1 MANIIKILFIN
12 NYQELLMTS
21 NVISALNKIKNLEVF
36 KDELYFIGGTALSYF
51 INHRISEDIDIVS
64 PKTLNYKRIIPL
76 MSTIGAKKVDDEN
89 IMSLR
94 LAGLFPDEYILK
106 FILDDVKIE
115 FFFANRPIQ
124 KQILKKLTFTNYEN
138 SNLKI
143 LDLKLIVSLK
153 LVALL
158 QRDKARDLFDFGS
171 ILDNDIMTINEILY
185 IAKES
190 KNINSKE
197 NLINFISNKKEA
209 KNDEAV
215 YLDESNR
222 LDLSFEDIKQQVLT
236 KLYTY

>member
-1 MANIIKILFIN
+1 
-12 NYQELLMTS
+12 MTS

-106 FILDDVKIE
+106 FILDDVKVE

-124 KQILKKLTFTNYEN
+124 KEILKNLSFTNYEN

-143 LDLKLIVSLK
+143 LDLELIVKLK
-153 LVALL
+153 LVALF
-158 QRDKARDLFDFGS
+158 QRDKSRDLFDFGA
-171 ILDNDIMTINEILY
+171 ILDSKIITINKILH

-190 KNINSKE
+190 KNIDSKE
-197 NLINFISNKKEA
+197 NLINFIKNKRESKS
-209 KNDEAV
+209 DEAV
-215 YLDESNR
+215 YLDELNR
-222 LDLSFEDIKQQVLT
+222 LDLSFEDIKQQVLN
-236 KLYTY
+236 KINNY

>member
-1 MANIIKILFIN
+1 
-12 NYQELLMTS
+12 MTS
-21 NVISALNKIKNLEVF
+21 NVISTLNKIKNLEVF

-124 KQILKKLTFTNYEN
+124 KQILKELTFTNYEN

-143 LDLKLIVSLK
+143 LDLKLIVKLK
-153 LVALL
+153 LVALF
-158 QRDKARDLFDFGS
+158 QRDKSRDLFDFGS

-190 KNINSKE
+190 KNIISKDD
-197 NLINFISNKKEA
+197 LINFISNKEES

-215 YLDESNR
+215 YLDETKR
-222 LDLSFEDIKQQVLT
+222 LDLSFEDIKRQVLT
-236 KLYTY
+236 KLNTY

>member
-1 MANIIKILFIN
+1 
-12 NYQELLMTS
+12 MTS
-21 NVISALNKIKNLEVF
+21 NVISTLNKIKNLEVF

-143 LDLKLIVSLK
+143 LDLKLIVKLK
-153 LVALL
+153 LVALF
-158 QRDKARDLFDFGS
+158 QRDKSRDLFDFGS
-171 ILDNDIMTINEILY
+171 ILDNDIMTINEILC

-197 NLINFISNKKEA
+197 DLRNFISNKKEA

-222 LDLSFEDIKQQVLT
+222 LDLSFEDIKQQVLN
-236 KLYTY
+236 KINNY

>member
-1 MANIIKILFIN
+1 
-12 NYQELLMTS
+12 MTS
-21 NVISALNKIKNLEVF
+21 NVISTLNKIKNLEVF

-124 KQILKKLTFTNYEN
+124 KQILKELTFTNYEN

-143 LDLKLIVSLK
+143 LDLKLIVKLK
-153 LVALL
+153 LVALF
-158 QRDKARDLFDFGS
+158 QRDKSRDLFDFGS

-197 NLINFISNKKEA
+197 DLINFISNKKEA

-215 YLDESNR
+215 YLDETKR
-222 LDLSFEDIKQQVLT
+222 LDLSFEDIKRQVLT
-236 KLYTY
+236 KLNTY

>member
-1 MANIIKILFIN
+1 
-12 NYQELLMTS
+12 MTS
-21 NVISALNKIKNLEVF
+21 NVISALNKIKDLEVF

-51 INHRISEDIDIVS
+51 INHRVSEDIDIVS
-64 PKTLNYKRIIPL
+64 SKTLNYKRIIPI
-76 MSTIGAKKVDDEN
+76 MATIGAKKVDDEN

-106 FILDDVKIE
+106 FLLDDVKIE

-124 KQILKKLTFTNYEN
+124 NEILKELTFTNYEN

-197 NLINFISNKKEA
+197 DLINFISNKKEA

>member
-1 MANIIKILFIN
+1 
-12 NYQELLMTS
+12 MTS
-21 NVISALNKIKNLEVF
+21 NVISTLNKIKNLEVF

-215 YLDESNR
+215 YLDELNR
-222 LDLSFEDIKQQVLT
+222 LDLSFEDIKQQVLN
-236 KLYTY
+236 KINNY

>member
-1 MANIIKILFIN
+1 
-12 NYQELLMTS
+12 MTS
-21 NVISALNKIKNLEVF
+21 NVISTLNKIKDLEVF

-51 INHRISEDIDIVS
+51 INHRVSEDIDIVS
-64 PKTLNYKRIIPL
+64 PKTLNYKRIIPI
-76 MSTIGAKKVDDEN
+76 MATIGAKKVDDEN

-124 KQILKKLTFTNYEN
+124 KEILKELTFTNYEN

-153 LVALL
+153 LVALF
-158 QRDKARDLFDFGS
+158 QRDKSRDLFDFGS
-171 ILDNDIMTINEILY
+171 ILDNDIMTINEILC

-197 NLINFISNKKEA
+197 DLRNFISNKKEA

-215 YLDESNR
+215 YLDETNR
-222 LDLSFEDIKQQVLT
+222 LDLSFEDIKRQVLT
-236 KLYTY
+236 KLNTY

>member
-1 MANIIKILFIN
+1 
-12 NYQELLMTS
+12 MTS
-21 NVISALNKIKNLEVF
+21 NVISTLNKIKNLEVF

-124 KQILKKLTFTNYEN
+124 KQILKELTFTNYEN

-143 LDLKLIVSLK
+143 LDLKLIVKLK
-153 LVALL
+153 LVALF
-158 QRDKARDLFDFGS
+158 QRDKSRDLFDFGS

-190 KNINSKE
+190 KNINSKDD
-197 NLINFISNKKEA
+197 LINFISNKEES

-215 YLDESNR
+215 YLDETKR
-222 LDLSFEDIKQQVLT
+222 LDLSFEDIKRQVLT

>member
-1 MANIIKILFIN
+1 
-12 NYQELLMTS
+12 MTS
-21 NVISALNKIKNLEVF
+21 NVISALNKIKDLEVF

-51 INHRISEDIDIVS
+51 INHRVSEDIDIVS
-64 PKTLNYKRIIPL
+64 PKTLNYKRIIPI
-76 MSTIGAKKVDDEN
+76 MATIGAKKVDDEN

-124 KQILKKLTFTNYEN
+124 KEILKELTFTNYEN

-153 LVALL
+153 LVALF
-158 QRDKARDLFDFGS
+158 QRDKSRDLFDFGS
-171 ILDNDIMTINEILY
+171 ILDNDIMTINEILC

-197 NLINFISNKKEA
+197 DLRNFISNKKEA

-222 LDLSFEDIKQQVLT
+222 LDLSFEDIKQQVLN
-236 KLYTY
+236 KLNTY

>member
-1 MANIIKILFIN
+1 
-12 NYQELLMTS
+12 MTS
-21 NVISALNKIKNLEVF
+21 NVISTLNKIKNLEVF
-36 KDELYFIGGTALSYF
+36 KDELYFLGGTALSYF

-143 LDLKLIVSLK
+143 LDLKLIVKLK
-153 LVALL
+153 LVALF
-158 QRDKARDLFDFGS
+158 QRDKSRDLFDFGS

-190 KNINSKE
+190 KNINSKDD
-197 NLINFISNKKEA
+197 LINFISNKEES

-215 YLDESNR
+215 YLDETKR
-222 LDLSFEDIKQQVLT
+222 LDLSFEDIKRQVLT
-236 KLYTY
+236 KLNTY

>member
-1 MANIIKILFIN
+1 
-12 NYQELLMTS
+12 MTS
-21 NVISALNKIKNLEVF
+21 NVISTLNKIKNLEVF

>member
-1 MANIIKILFIN
+1 
-12 NYQELLMTS
+12 MTS
-21 NVISALNKIKNLEVF
+21 NVISTLNKIKDLEVF

-51 INHRISEDIDIVS
+51 INHRVSEDIDIVS
-64 PKTLNYKRIIPL
+64 PKTLNYKRIIPI
-76 MSTIGAKKVDDEN
+76 MATIGAKKVDDEN

-124 KQILKKLTFTNYEN
+124 KEILKELTFTNYEN

-153 LVALL
+153 LVALF
-158 QRDKARDLFDFGS
+158 QRDKSRDLFDFGS
-171 ILDNDIMTINEILY
+171 ILDNDIMTINEILC

-197 NLINFISNKKEA
+197 DLRNFISNKKEA

-222 LDLSFEDIKQQVLT
+222 LDLSFEDIKQQVLN
-236 KLYTY
+236 KLNTY

>member
-1 MANIIKILFIN
+1 
-12 NYQELLMTS
+12 MTS
-21 NVISALNKIKNLEVF
+21 NVISTLNKIKNLEVF

-153 LVALL
+153 LVALF
-158 QRDKARDLFDFGS
+158 QRDKSRDLFDFGS

>member
-1 MANIIKILFIN
+1 
-12 NYQELLMTS
+12 MTS
-21 NVISALNKIKNLEVF
+21 NVIATLNKIKDLEIF
-36 KDELYFIGGTALSYF
+36 KDEFYFVGGTALSYF

-64 PKTLNYKRIIPL
+64 PKTLNYKRIIPI
-76 MSTIGAKKVDDEN
+76 MATIGAKKVDDEN

>member
-1 MANIIKILFIN
+1 
-12 NYQELLMTS
+12 MTS
-21 NVISALNKIKNLEVF
+21 NVISTLNKIKNLEVF

-64 PKTLNYKRIIPL
+64 PKTLNYKRIISL
-76 MSTIGAKKVDDEN
+76 MSAIGAKKVDDEN

-124 KQILKKLTFTNYEN
+124 KQILKELTFTNYEN

-143 LDLKLIVSLK
+143 LDLKLIVKLK
-153 LVALL
+153 LVALF
-158 QRDKARDLFDFGS
+158 QRDKSRDLFDFGS

-190 KNINSKE
+190 KNINSKDD
-197 NLINFISNKKEA
+197 LINFISNKEES

-215 YLDESNR
+215 YLDETKR
-222 LDLSFEDIKQQVLT
+222 LDLSFEDIKRQVLT
-236 KLYTY
+236 KLNTY

>member
-1 MANIIKILFIN
+1 
-12 NYQELLMTS
+12 MTS
-21 NVISALNKIKNLEVF
+21 NVISTLNKIKNLEVF

-124 KQILKKLTFTNYEN
+124 KQILKELTFTNYEN

-143 LDLKLIVSLK
+143 LDLKLIVKLK
-153 LVALL
+153 LVALF
-158 QRDKARDLFDFGS
+158 QRDKSRDLFDFGS

-197 NLINFISNKKEA
+197 NLINFISNKKKA

>member
-1 MANIIKILFIN
+1 
-12 NYQELLMTS
+12 MTS
-21 NVISALNKIKNLEVF
+21 NVISALNKIKDLEVF

-51 INHRISEDIDIVS
+51 INHRVSEDIDIVS

-124 KQILKKLTFTNYEN
+124 KQILKELTFTNYEN

-143 LDLKLIVSLK
+143 LDLKLIVKLK
-153 LVALL
+153 LVALF
-158 QRDKARDLFDFGS
+158 QRDKSRDLFDFGS

-190 KNINSKE
+190 KNINSKDD
-197 NLINFISNKKEA
+197 LINFISNKEES

-215 YLDESNR
+215 YLDETKR
-222 LDLSFEDIKQQVLT
+222 LDLSFEDIKRQVLT
-236 KLYTY
+236 KLNTY

>member
-1 MANIIKILFIN
+1 
-12 NYQELLMTS
+12 MTS

-124 KQILKKLTFTNYEN
+124 KQILKELTFTNYEN

-222 LDLSFEDIKQQVLT
+222 LDLSFEDIKQQVIT

>member
-1 MANIIKILFIN
+1 
-12 NYQELLMTS
+12 MTS
-21 NVISALNKIKNLEVF
+21 NVISTLNKIKDLEVF

-51 INHRISEDIDIVS
+51 INHRVSEDIDIVS
-64 PKTLNYKRIIPL
+64 PKTLNYKRIIPI
-76 MSTIGAKKVDDEN
+76 MASIGAKKVDDEN

-124 KQILKKLTFTNYEN
+124 KEILKELTFTNYEN

-143 LDLKLIVSLK
+143 LDLKLIVNLK
-153 LVALL
+153 LVAIF
-158 QRDKARDLFDFGS
+158 QRDKSRDLFDFGS

-197 NLINFISNKKEA
+197 DLLNFISNKKEA

-215 YLDESNR
+215 YLDETNR
-222 LDLSFEDIKQQVLT
+222 LDLSFKDIKQQVLN
-236 KLYTY
+236 KLNTY

>member
-1 MANIIKILFIN
+1 
-12 NYQELLMTS
+12 MTS
-21 NVISALNKIKNLEVF
+21 NVISTLNKIKDLEVF

>member
-1 MANIIKILFIN
+1 
-12 NYQELLMTS
+12 MTS
-21 NVISALNKIKNLEVF
+21 NVISTLNKIKNLEVF

-124 KQILKKLTFTNYEN
+124 KEILKELTFTNYEN

-153 LVALL
+153 LVALF
-158 QRDKARDLFDFGS
+158 QRDKSRDLFDFGS

-197 NLINFISNKKEA
+197 DLLNFISNKKEA

-222 LDLSFEDIKQQVLT
+222 LDLSFEDIKQQVLN
-236 KLYTY
+236 KLNTY

>member
-1 MANIIKILFIN
+1 
-12 NYQELLMTS
+12 MTS
-21 NVISALNKIKNLEVF
+21 NVISTLNKIKDLEVF

-51 INHRISEDIDIVS
+51 INHRVSEDIDIVS

-197 NLINFISNKKEA
+197 DLINFISNKKEA

>member
-1 MANIIKILFIN
+1 
-12 NYQELLMTS
+12 MTS
-21 NVISALNKIKNLEVF
+21 NVISTLNKIKNLEVF

-171 ILDNDIMTINEILY
+171 ISDNDIMTINEILY

-190 KNINSKE
+190 KNINSKDD
-197 NLINFISNKKEA
+197 LINFISNKEES

-215 YLDESNR
+215 YLDETKR
-222 LDLSFEDIKQQVLT
+222 LDLSFEDIKRQVLT
-236 KLYTY
+236 KLNTY

>member
-1 MANIIKILFIN
+1 
-12 NYQELLMTS
+12 MTS

-64 PKTLNYKRIIPL
+64 SKTLNYKRIIPL
-76 MSTIGAKKVDDEN
+76 MSTIGAKKIDDEN

-124 KQILKKLTFTNYEN
+124 NQILKELTFTNYEN

-143 LDLKLIVSLK
+143 LDLKLIVKLK
-153 LVALL
+153 LVALF

-171 ILDNDIMTINEILY
+171 ILDNNIMSINEILY

-197 NLINFISNKKEA
+197 DLINFISNKKEA

>member
-1 MANIIKILFIN
+1 
-12 NYQELLMTS
+12 
-21 NVISALNKIKNLEVF
+21 
-36 KDELYFIGGTALSYF
+36 
-51 INHRISEDIDIVS
+51 
-64 PKTLNYKRIIPL
+64 

-153 LVALL
+153 LVALF
-158 QRDKARDLFDFGS
+158 QRDKSRDLFDFGS
-171 ILDNDIMTINEILY
+171 ILDNDIMTINEILC

-197 NLINFISNKKEA
+197 DLRNFISNKKEA

>member
-1 MANIIKILFIN
+1 
-12 NYQELLMTS
+12 MTS
-21 NVISALNKIKNLEVF
+21 NVISTLNKIKNLEVF

-124 KQILKKLTFTNYEN
+124 KQILKELTFTNYEN

-143 LDLKLIVSLK
+143 LDLKLIVKLK
-153 LVALL
+153 LVALF
-158 QRDKARDLFDFGS
+158 QRDKSRDLFDFGS

-197 NLINFISNKKEA
+197 DLINFISNKKEA

-222 LDLSFEDIKQQVLT
+222 LDLSFEDIKQQVLN
-236 KLYTY
+236 KINNY

>member
-1 MANIIKILFIN
+1 
-12 NYQELLMTS
+12 MTS
-21 NVISALNKIKNLEVF
+21 NVISTLNKIKDLEVF

-51 INHRISEDIDIVS
+51 INHRVSEDIDIVS
-64 PKTLNYKRIIPL
+64 PKTLNYKRIIPI
-76 MSTIGAKKVDDEN
+76 MATIGAKKVDDEN

-124 KQILKKLTFTNYEN
+124 KEILKELTFTNYEN

-153 LVALL
+153 LVALF
-158 QRDKARDLFDFGS
+158 QRDKSRDLFDFGS
-171 ILDNDIMTINEILY
+171 ILDNDIMTINEILC

-197 NLINFISNKKEA
+197 DLRNFISNKKEA

-215 YLDESNR
+215 YLDETNR
-222 LDLSFEDIKQQVLT
+222 LDLSFEDIKQQVLN
-236 KLYTY
+236 KLNTY